1 MAAACKSPKAFTRR
15 NVGAGVGGFLT
26 TLLLFFGCSGDPAP
40 RSAVLE
46 EGNPLPCPD
55 KPNSVSTR
63 SADPARR
70 MEALPFVGTRE
81 ETRNRILGIVRG
93 MKRSEVVQVSDSTV
107 HVLFRSRLFR
117 FVDDVVF
124 LLDGS
129 ERLVHFRSASRVG
142 TCDFGVT
149 RRRMEEVSRRYR
161 DRRP

>member
-1 MAAACKSPKAFTRR
+1 MAAAEKPPKAFTRR
-15 NVGAGVGGFLT
+15 NVGACVSGFLT
-26 TLLLFFGCSGDPAP
+26 TLLLFFGCSGDPAL
-40 RSAVLE
+40 RSAAVE
-46 EGNPLPCPD
+46 DGNLPPCPD
-55 KPNSVSTR
+55 KPNCVSTR

-70 MEALPFVGTRE
+70 MEPLPFVGTRE
-81 ETRNRILGIVRG
+81 ETRNRILEIVRG
-93 MKRSEVVQVSDSTV
+93 MKRSEVVQASDSTV

-142 TCDFGVT
+142 TYDFGVN
-149 RRRMEEVSRRYR
+149 RRRMEEISRRYR